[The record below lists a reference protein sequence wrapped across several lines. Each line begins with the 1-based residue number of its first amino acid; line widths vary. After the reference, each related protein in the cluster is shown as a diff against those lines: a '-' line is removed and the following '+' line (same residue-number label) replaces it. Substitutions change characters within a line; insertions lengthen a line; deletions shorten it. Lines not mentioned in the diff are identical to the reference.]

1 MEDTSTQNQK
11 TIADSNDLSGGM
23 FSGISYEDIIQKD
36 LLELMGAKD
45 MPPEQKTDLYKTMVE
60 TVENRV
66 FARIDDQL
74 SDEDAKKIAALV
86 EAKDKAGFFVLLE
99 EKGIDVNKIYME
111 EALIYKMEMVDLIN
125 LRSKDGGNRSES
137 R

>member
-11 TIADSNDLSGGM
+11 TIVDDGDLSGGM
-23 FSGISYEDIIQKD
+23 FSGISYEDIIEKD

-45 MPPEQKTDLYKTMVE
+45 MPPEQKADLYKTMVE

-74 SDEDAKKIAALV
+74 SDDDAKKIAALV
-86 EAKDKAGFFVLLE
+86 EGKDKAGFFALLE
-99 EKGIDVNKIYME
+99 ERGINVNKIYME
-111 EALIYKMEMVDLIN
+111 EALIYKMEMVDLMN
-125 LRSKDGGNRSES
+125 SRSKDGGQSS
-137 R
+137 